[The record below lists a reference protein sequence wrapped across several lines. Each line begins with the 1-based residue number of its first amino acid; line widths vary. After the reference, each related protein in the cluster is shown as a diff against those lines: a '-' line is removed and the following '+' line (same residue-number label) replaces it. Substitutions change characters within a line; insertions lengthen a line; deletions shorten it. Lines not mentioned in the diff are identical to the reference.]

1 MDVREIMTKDVITI
15 RPETSVEEATDLLLK
30 YRIHGAPVTGPQ
42 HQLLGM
48 VSFVD
53 LARHAGEAVTVK
65 DVMTPDPVR
74 ASEDTPV
81 EDVARLMLDELVRRV
96 PIVREETVVGIISAS
111 DIVQLFLNLH
121 EQPRAAKVAR
131 AKATIGKGRR

>member
-30 YRIHGAPVTGPQ
+30 YHIHGAPVTGPQ

-81 EDVARLMLDELVRRV
+81 EDVARLLTAIAGPDGNDPRQIGTTTQNYMAALNKGAKGLK
-96 PIVREETVVGIISAS
+96 IAVVTRASA
-111 DIVQLFLNLH
+111 
-121 EQPRAAKVAR
+121 
-131 AKATIGKGRR
+131 GRRARR